1 MMGIPESTAGKGVAL
16 DMQLNRRQF
25 ANVLAAAPLMSA
37 ASAAEVVSAGAPAA
51 SRSWFRDARFGM
63 FIHFGLYSTFERG
76 EWVMHT
82 EGITPAEYQKR
93 IALFNPSKFDARGWV
108 DLAKAA
114 GQRYMTVTSKH
125 HEGFCMFR
133 TATSDFGIAHAP
145 FGRDLIG
152 ELAAECHRQ
161 NMPLFFYFSLM
172 DWNNPAYQESL
183 KPKTPVSAAF
193 LDVVRT
199 QLRELCT
206 QYGKIAGIWFDGGWD
221 HTAEQWHAAELL
233 SLIRGLQPEALINDR
248 SGLPADFSTPEQE
261 LGRRPEKDDGRLRE
275 ACLTINDDWGY
286 ARTDSRYKPAAEL
299 IQMLATAAGSDAN
312 VLLNVGPQPTGVIQ
326 PEFVERLHAVGA
338 WLNRNGTAIYATRP
352 GPGVYYTA
360 TASTARATTW
370 FLHIFNW
377 PVGAGLRMDYTVKG
391 QIRRAYVV
399 EDGSPFP
406 FERNAAGG
414 ITTTAINKGWSAED
428 CVIAFETDTG
438 QTA

>member
-1 MMGIPESTAGKGVAL
+1 
-16 DMQLNRRQF
+16 MQPTRRQF
-25 ANVLAAAPLMSA
+25 AQALAAAGLISG
-37 ASAAEVVSAGAPAA
+37 ASAAGQAASGAPAA

-63 FIHFGLYSTFERG
+63 FIHFGLYATLERG
-76 EWVMHT
+76 EWVMHF
-82 EGITPAEYQKR
+82 ERISPADYQKR
-93 IALFNPSKFDARGWV
+93 IALFNPSEFDARAWV

-114 GQRYMTVTSKH
+114 GQRYMTITSKH

-133 TATSDFGIAHAP
+133 TATSPFGIMHSP

-172 DWNNPAYQESL
+172 DWNNPAYAESL
-183 KPKTPVSAAF
+183 KPGTPVSAGF
-193 LDVVRT
+193 VDTIQT

-221 HTAEQWHAAELL
+221 HTPEQWHSADLIA
-233 SLIRGLQPEALINDR
+233 LIRSLQPEALVNDR
-248 SGLPADFSTPEQE
+248 TGLPADFSTPEQE

-286 ARTDSRYKPAAEL
+286 ARTDSRYKSASTL
-299 IQMLATAAGSDAN
+299 IQTLATAAGSDCN
-312 VLLNVGPQPTGVIQ
+312 VLLNVGPKPSGVVQ
-326 PEFVERLHAVGA
+326 QEFVDRLHAMGA
-338 WLNRNGTAIYATRP
+338 WLQRNGTAIYATRP

-360 TASTARATTW
+360 TASTARGNTR

-377 PVGAGLRMDYTVKG
+377 LPGSSLRMTYTVKG
-391 QIRRAYVV
+391 EIRRAYVL

-406 FERNAAGG
+406 YEPTPSGDIA
-414 ITTTAINKGWSAED
+414 ITATNKGWSPED
-428 CVIAFETDTG
+428 CVIAFETDAD
-438 QTA
+438 QTLGRG